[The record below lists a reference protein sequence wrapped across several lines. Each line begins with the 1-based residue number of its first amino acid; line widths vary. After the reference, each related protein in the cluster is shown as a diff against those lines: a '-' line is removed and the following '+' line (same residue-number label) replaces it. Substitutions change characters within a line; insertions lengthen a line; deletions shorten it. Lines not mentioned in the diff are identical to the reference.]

1 MYKERLKRIY
11 ADAVVKIPSMIKK
24 VSIANIRSAAE
35 DDYASKEE
43 YVDLFLREHD
53 KLVASGREA
62 RLFSA
67 WFWWFVIDN
76 SYLKFSECLYR
87 DWETTNNYPVAT

>member
-1 MYKERLKRIY
+1 MYEERLKRIY

-43 YVDLFLREHD
+43 YVDLFLRERAN
-53 KLVASGREA
+53 L
-62 RLFSA
+62 
-67 WFWWFVIDN
+67 
-76 SYLKFSECLYR
+76 
-87 DWETTNNYPVAT
+87 